1 MFAVSR
7 THNQDSCSAAPLYDA
22 SVESLPLHL
31 PEIQPEPSRAVE
43 VNNASNNDLTRS
55 PRSTRPQELRAGQE
69 HTIQHSYVN
78 VEDSLLSVYIQK
90 RPLQWVLS
98 EIARQSGVSINAQE
112 IGNEL
117 ISEVF
122 QDLPLDR
129 GLQRLLSISDTFFF
143 YSGEKMLS
151 KLRAVWVYQKGKG
164 DGIVP
169 APPSA
174 SASAQEYEQDLMDP
188 NPEVRAR
195 SVETLVEREGQD
207 AEELVLRALE
217 DGNDHVRSRALDVAV
232 TSGVKLPTDTLIDL
246 TQYDPS
252 PLVRTLALVA
262 IADVAENS
270 RREGLDIRPLAESA
284 LSDPAPDVKAQA
296 QQILEQID
304 IEIASASS
312 DVARGLSAPDAEN
325 AE

>member
-7 THNQDSCSAAPLYDA
+7 THDQESCSAAPCYGTSA
-22 SVESLPLHL
+22 ESLPLHL
-31 PEIQPEPSRAVE
+31 SEIQAKPSRDVE
-43 VNNASNNDLTRS
+43 VDNANNNDVTRS
-55 PRSTRPQELRAGQE
+55 SRSTRAQELRVGDE
-69 HTIQHSYVN
+69 HTIQHSFVN
-78 VEDSLLSVYIQK
+78 VEDGLLSLSIQK

-98 EIARQSGVSINAQE
+98 EISRQSGVSIISAQE
-112 IGNEL
+112 LATEL
-117 ISEVF
+117 ISEAF

-129 GLQRLLSISDTFFF
+129 GLQRLLSTSDTFFF
-143 YSGEKMLS
+143 YSGENMLS
-151 KLRAVWVYQKGKG
+151 PLRAVWVYQKGKG

-169 APPSA
+169 VPPSA
-174 SASAQEYEQDLMDP
+174 WASTEELEQDLMDP

-232 TSGVKLPTDTLIDL
+232 TSGVKLPIDTLTDL
-246 TQYDPS
+246 TEYDPS

-262 IADVAENS
+262 IAGVAENS
-270 RREGLDIRPLAESA
+270 GPEELDIRPLAERA

-304 IEIASASS
+304 IESAG
-312 DVARGLSAPDAEN
+312 DATRGLSAPDAGFE
-325 AE
+325 